1 MLWGDIGQAELIYHH
16 IARCTLHPTIDIQRG
31 VPSLWGKCQGVL
43 GEGVSG
49 HLWRIG
55 RIASVEIPPPGG
67 AIGRRGVADHIGV
80 AGVGDE
86 GWQQG

>member
-1 MLWGDIGQAELIYHH
+1 MLAVTCGVLAEL
-16 IARCTLHPTIDIQRG
+16 P
-31 VPSLWGKCQGVL
+31 VL
-43 GEGVSG
+43 KYT
-49 HLWRIG
+49 
-55 RIASVEIPPPGG
+55 PGG